1 MKEDTSHSWGWHK
14 VRKTRPRVLIC
25 DSYYFRDGSVVGGFV
40 GNNFGSSGFRG
51 GDFGSSDFGDGDF
64 GSSGFRGGD
73 SVDVGK
79 IGDCSLSRRFQAIRD
94 LPFSFEQLVCSL
106 LLRTI
111 EFARNDGA
119 GRTGRE

>member
-1 MKEDTSHSWGWHK
+1 MVDGRRDERRHVSQLGVHK
-14 VRKTRPRVLIC
+14 IRKTRPRVLVC

-40 GNNFGSSGFRG
+40 GDDFGSSGFG
-51 GDFGSSDFGDGDF
+51 VGDF